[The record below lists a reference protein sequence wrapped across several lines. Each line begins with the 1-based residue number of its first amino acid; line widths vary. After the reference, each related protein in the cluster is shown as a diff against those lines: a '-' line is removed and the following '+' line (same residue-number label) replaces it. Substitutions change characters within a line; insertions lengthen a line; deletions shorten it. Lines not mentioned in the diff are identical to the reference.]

1 MVSGLTLETR
11 KGAPLIRLMRVYP
24 RRRDPVSRD
33 RYRAIAR
40 GAGVRAPVSPRWLHA
55 SLALALGIA
64 ALVALP
70 LASSAIGA
78 GLGQLVTEVQSAIP
92 LLQGRGSIDL
102 PAGGNTSI
110 GAAPIADSLPAYTRD
125 PQLQLTGKVPSFA
138 VQAGRSVQFVLN
150 GAVVATTLLD
160 PSGAFSATLALKE
173 GANSIGVA
181 LIADRDV
188 VAASSYSV
196 VLDRTPPTM
205 TLTQPTAGSTVD
217 SKSIVVAGTTEPGST
232 ITVNGRIVVITPEGA
247 FLDSFSANPGSVP
260 IAVVSRD
267 RAGNETTQKLTV
279 TAQQVTQ
286 IVGLTVTVTLDKA
299 SAKAGQG
306 VLATVYVVGTT
317 GPRAG
322 VLVTLSVGVASI
334 ATAVTDGARV
344 ARVPVFAPATEGET
358 SVVVLP
364 PRPSGRASLTTSR
377 YVPYS
382 PARERRQPRRCLRR
396 RAPLRPGPRLGALR
410 RSGDPRVRLSLPRHE
425 AHQRRHRS
433 ARDQRDL
440 PRRSRRAHRP
450 AAHPSSHLRGFHRAR
465 PLERGG
471 HRSRAL
477 PCPRPAPSRPPP
489 GS

>member
-196 VLDRTPPTM
+196 TLDRTPPTM
-205 TLTQPTAGSTVD
+205 TLTQPTTGSTVD
-217 SKSIVVAGTTEPGST
+217 AKNIVIAGTTEPGST

-247 FLDSFSANPGSVP
+247 FTDSFSASPGSVP
-260 IAVVSRD
+260 ITVVARD
-267 RAGNETTQKLTV
+267 RAGNETTQKITV
-279 TAQQVTQ
+279 TAQQTTTQ
-286 IVGLTVTVTLDKA
+286 TVGLTVTVTLDKTT
-299 SAKAGQG
+299 AKVGQG

-322 VLVTLSVGVASI
+322 IPVTLSVGVAS
-334 ATAVTDGARV
+334 AGTAVTDAAGIARIAFV
-344 ARVPVFAPATEGET
+344 APAAEGDT
-358 SVVVLP
+358 SVV
-364 PRPSGRASLTTSR
+364 
-377 YVPYS
+377 
-382 PARERRQPRRCLRR
+382 
-396 RAPLRPGPRLGALR
+396 
-410 RSGDPRVRLSLPRHE
+410 
-425 AHQRRHRS
+425 
-433 ARDQRDL
+433 
-440 PRRSRRAHRP
+440 
-450 AAHPSSHLRGFHRAR
+450 
-465 PLERGG
+465 
-471 HRSRAL
+471 
-477 PCPRPAPSRPPP
+477 
-489 GS
+489 